1 MRVATTVDT
10 ATMATTAGTTAG
22 TMLALITR
30 SNRACSKKKASL
42 VKLEGLFGC

>member
-10 ATMATTAGTTAG
+10 ATMAGTATTAG

-30 SNRACSKKKASL
+30 NKRVCFDKKASL
-42 VKLEGLFGC
+42 V

>member
-10 ATMATTAGTTAG
+10 ATMAGTATTAG

-30 SNRACSKKKASL
+30 NKRACSNKKPL
-42 VKLEGLFGC
+42 WYN

>member
-10 ATMATTAGTTAG
+10 ATMAIMGTTAG

-30 SNRACSKKKASL
+30 NNRACSKKKASL
-42 VKLEGLFGC
+42 VKLEGLFGY